1 MDNQKIAE
9 ILLKLQME
17 DLNDADMLAEYA
29 KEIEELGDVAIAQ
42 AIANRAK
49 TRLSQMAE
57 CDHSIKLLMQR
68 VQSDKAAKGEPFNE
82 DSLYA
87 VLYKKHV
94 ESNADRVRK
103 KLESM

>member
-1 MDNQKIAE
+1 MDNVKIAE
-9 ILLKLQME
+9 ILLTLQME
-17 DLNDADMLAEYA
+17 DLNDADMLADYA

-68 VQSDKAAKGEPFNE
+68 VQSDMAAKGETFNE
-82 DSLYA
+82 DSLYSN
-87 VLYKKHV
+87 LYKKHV
-94 ESNADRVRK
+94 DRSAEKVRK
-103 KLESM
+103 KLEVM